1 MNIEKMLNNLT
12 PEQLEA
18 GLTKLSGVLSSEQ
31 MKQVKSVL
39 QNTNKEEL
47 SNKLKDVDVDSLRKN
62 PEFDKFFE
70 NK

>member
-18 GLTKLSGVLSSEQ
+18 GLTKLSGVLSSEH